1 MRFHR
6 HARGPERRFAATE
19 DRFAQE
25 GILRSGEVGASRS
38 LLVEAAPMAKL
49 ALDILR
55 KDPRYLLA

>member
-6 HARGPERRFAATE
+6 HARGPERRFAATAP
-19 DRFAQE
+19 RFAQE
-25 GILRSGEVGASRS
+25 GILRSGEAGASRS